1 MRTCSTI
8 SSSVLGRPDQHS
20 SAAAIAG
27 DLAFLPLLN
36 LHLLEELAAAEWIL
50 EMGSLLLLKAG
61 LFLEYTGRNNR
72 TKILLDES
80 TGGRLDLVTR
90 TKREFCFSAG

>member
-1 MRTCSTI
+1 M
-8 SSSVLGRPDQHS
+8 LGRPDQHS

-27 DLAFLPLLN
+27 DFLAFFPLLN
-36 LHLLEELAAAEWIL
+36 LHLLEELAGAEGIL

-61 LFLEYTGRNNR
+61 IVSGEHGQKEQ

-80 TGGRLDLVTR
+80 TEGRFGRLDRVTR